1 MKTST
6 QVVVIRGGVVG
17 ASVLYHLT
25 KRGWTDVVLL
35 ERKQSSTYGI
45 LKLSMTPEDWQADF
59 VPIAGKTF
67 TDSVA
72 GQCHRASETVG
83 DFLLQSSP
91 SISVKKTQTGG
102 KVVTIASYGGFKKL
116 VDLSITGLPSGV
128 TVTWSFDPIM
138 AVADG
143 DTTSRA
149 SIRVSSSAQ
158 VGTYPLVVKGIA
170 DGVERTVGF
179 NLMVK

>member
-1 MKTST
+1 M
-6 QVVVIRGGVVG
+6 
-17 ASVLYHLT
+17 
-25 KRGWTDVVLL
+25 
-35 ERKQSSTYGI
+35 
-45 LKLSMTPEDWQADF
+45 
-59 VPIAGKTF
+59 
-67 TDSVA
+67 
-72 GQCHRASETVG
+72 
-83 DFLLQSSP
+83 
-91 SISVKKTQTGG
+91 
-102 KVVTIASYGGFKKL
+102 
-116 VDLSITGLPSGV
+116 